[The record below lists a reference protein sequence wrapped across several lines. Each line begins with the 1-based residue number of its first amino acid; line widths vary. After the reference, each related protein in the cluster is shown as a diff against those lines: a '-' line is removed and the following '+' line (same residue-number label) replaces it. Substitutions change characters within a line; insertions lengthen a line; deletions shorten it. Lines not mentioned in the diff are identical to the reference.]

1 MNQTYTKRERIHV
14 EQIKRLPCSV
24 CDAPGPS
31 SAHHIRQN
39 NPWLCVALCQDCHT
53 SNHNG
58 IHGRM
63 AMWKIHKLDELGA
76 LAITIRRL
84 LDGN

>member
-1 MNQTYTKRERIHV
+1 MNQSYTRAERAHI
-14 EQIKRLPCSV
+14 EAIKQLPCSV
-24 CDAPGPS
+24 CNAPGPS
-31 SAHHIRQN
+31 DAHHIKQD